1 MGSPFIADRRVGD
14 YVPPEEKKL
23 IEGSKEGEED
33 VEEEE
38 SENEDEEEDGEE
50 EDGDEE
56 SEEEESGDKE
66 NAAAD
71 GMSVEAGKAEKID
84 LESLAKITDEEEYR
98 LRVMMIKKKHRGL
111 YKSMMKGRKRRMNE
125 ARHGKEKERTRRK

>member
-1 MGSPFIADRRVGD
+1 MGVFGSLNRRDRIPEKDYALGETLPPHLSPFIADRRVGD

-38 SENEDEEEDGEE
+38 SENEDEEEDEEE

-56 SEEEESGDKE
+56 SEEEESVIKKMRLQMACLWKQGRQK
-66 NAAAD
+66 
-71 GMSVEAGKAEKID
+71 KID
-84 LESLAKITDEEEYR
+84 LESLAKITD
-98 LRVMMIKKKHRGL
+98 
-111 YKSMMKGRKRRMNE
+111 
-125 ARHGKEKERTRRK
+125 

>member
-1 MGSPFIADRRVGD
+1 MGPAATMGRVHGGRYYVQPQWVSDSLNRRDRIPEKDYALGETLPPHLSPFIADRRAGD

-38 SENEDEEEDGEE
+38 SENEDEEE

-71 GMSVEAGKAEKID
+71 GMSVEAGK
-84 LESLAKITDEEEYR
+84 
-98 LRVMMIKKKHRGL
+98 
-111 YKSMMKGRKRRMNE
+111 
-125 ARHGKEKERTRRK
+125 